1 MAAVAAPAVVV
12 VAAAAVDEWCLHLGE
27 KMDASHGNPTKAA
40 IGPKTPLRLLQRNS
54 SSE

>member
-12 VAAAAVDEWCLHLGE
+12 AAAAVEEWCLHLGE
-27 KMDASHGNPTKAA
+27 KMDVSHGNLTKAA
-40 IGPKTPLRLLQRNS
+40 AIGLKTPLRLLQRNS

>member
-12 VAAAAVDEWCLHLGE
+12 VAAAAAAAAAAAVDEWCLHLGG

-40 IGPKTPLRLLQRNS
+40 LGLKTH
-54 SSE
+54 

>member
-1 MAAVAAPAVVV
+1 MAAVAAPAV

-40 IGPKTPLRLLQRNS
+40 IGPKTPLRLLQRFS

>member
-1 MAAVAAPAVVV
+1 MAAVAAP
-12 VAAAAVDEWCLHLGE
+12 AVDEWCLHLGE

>member
-12 VAAAAVDEWCLHLGE
+12 VVAAAAAAVDEWCLHLGG

-40 IGPKTPLRLLQRNS
+40 IGLKPH
-54 SSE
+54 

>member
-12 VAAAAVDEWCLHLGE
+12 VAAAAAVDEWCLHLGG

-40 IGPKTPLRLLQRNS
+40 LGLKTH
-54 SSE
+54 